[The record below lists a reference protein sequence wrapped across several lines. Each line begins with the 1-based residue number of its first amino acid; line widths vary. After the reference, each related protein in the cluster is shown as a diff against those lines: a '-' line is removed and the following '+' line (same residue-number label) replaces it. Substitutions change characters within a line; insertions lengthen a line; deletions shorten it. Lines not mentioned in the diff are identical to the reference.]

1 MSGKTARKKRQENK
15 KRLEEN
21 GECLESLFKQAKTG
35 IHISGRLNQ
44 HASVQ
49 DNIKYFHD
57 VEGMTHETAEKAAN
71 LLFRAEIEDALMI
84 DQHEVAA
91 VVINSGDGKNHLFL
105 GYVRYSA
112 SGVMEAGLN
121 PVMTTGDL
129 YTDKSHNERV
139 KRMTGGVS
147 FITTTET
154 SELTLVLIQDVID
167 SDRRNVF
174 ASAAE
179 HEEYPYLLGMAA

>member
-57 VEGMTHETAEKAAN
+57 VEGMTH
-71 LLFRAEIEDALMI
+71 
-84 DQHEVAA
+84 
-91 VVINSGDGKNHLFL
+91 
-105 GYVRYSA
+105 
-112 SGVMEAGLN
+112 
-121 PVMTTGDL
+121 
-129 YTDKSHNERV
+129 
-139 KRMTGGVS
+139 
-147 FITTTET
+147 
-154 SELTLVLIQDVID
+154 
-167 SDRRNVF
+167 
-174 ASAAE
+174 
-179 HEEYPYLLGMAA
+179 